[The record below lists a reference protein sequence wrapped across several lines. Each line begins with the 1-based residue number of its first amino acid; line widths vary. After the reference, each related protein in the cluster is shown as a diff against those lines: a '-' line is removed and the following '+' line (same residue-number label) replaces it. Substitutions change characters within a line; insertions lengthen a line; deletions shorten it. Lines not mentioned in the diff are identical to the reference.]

1 MKKFMYY
8 LMMLNTF
15 VAAIALAVVFIMG
28 NSSLPSIVLA
38 LRGALVVTGVVLVV
52 KRYVSWVR
60 RSEITG
66 FYIAEAA
73 IAVFN
78 LIFLSV
84 FFPVDV
90 SFFEY
95 AITGTLITPI
105 LNLALV
111 FLHGNVGQFL
121 YIVVGKQLHCILHND
136 FFYPLFADGFFIA
149 GVSPF
154 VVVAGVVIVRLA
166 AAALAAVTVH
176 LCAAVTAE
184 PVGLQPAV

>member
-1 MKKFMYY
+1 MKKFMFY

-111 FLHGNVGQFL
+111 FLLRKTNKYVTFENVTEPAEAAQRVPSQVL
-121 YIVVGKQLHCILHND
+121 
-136 FFYPLFADGFFIA
+136 
-149 GVSPF
+149 VSQ
-154 VVVAGVVIVRLA
+154 A
-166 AAALAAVTVH
+166 AK
-176 LCAAVTAE
+176 
-184 PVGLQPAV
+184 